1 MKEINLLENSILE
14 NKNGLYRLA
23 YSYVRNKE
31 DSLDIVQETIYKA
44 FKNYKPDKVT
54 NIRAWLYGILAN
66 TAIDTIRKN
75 KKYILCENGDISEKE
90 KYFDNYENIDLHNL
104 LNEMEPKYK
113 EIIVMR
119 YFQDLKID
127 EIAEILDLNLNT
139 VKSRLYKWLKK
150 LKMEITAKEVL

>member
-1 MKEINLLENSILE
+1 MT
-14 NKNGLYRLA
+14 G
-23 YSYVRNKE
+23 
-31 DSLDIVQETIYKA
+31 VQTCALPIY
-44 FKNYKPDKVT
+44 
-54 NIRAWLYGILAN
+54 
-66 TAIDTIRKN
+66 
-75 KKYILCENGDISEKE
+75 
-90 KYFDNYENIDLHNL
+90 NL

-139 VKSRLYKWLKK
+139 VKSRLYKGLKK

>member
-1 MKEINLLENSILE
+1 
-14 NKNGLYRLA
+14 
-23 YSYVRNKE
+23 
-31 DSLDIVQETIYKA
+31 
-44 FKNYKPDKVT
+44 
-54 NIRAWLYGILAN
+54 
-66 TAIDTIRKN
+66 
-75 KKYILCENGDISEKE
+75 
-90 KYFDNYENIDLHNL
+90 
-104 LNEMEPKYK
+104 MEPKYK